1 MTRGSKKKKETFQ
14 ITSKI
19 HKELQ
24 NVIIW
29 VCFDK
34 CYQNKRMSD
43 VARKQMV
50 YDLYYGKKDKPDE
63 MTFVDQFIQGMGVF
77 SVLFDKI
84 PISTTDVEEDPE
96 EFELHL
102 NQIFHRDNSKKFIVG
117 KHITKDRLVRLTLSK
132 AGAKKGDDY
141 LIPMSTLFN
150 RGQRILTEGRK
161 ALAHSYHK
169 SIYDASKPTEM
180 WCPSGKKLPDYE
192 HYILQAMRLEGKKNP
207 SVLVEDSDDDDD
219 DDDNDDDASSSN
231 NDDDVVATDVDNIS
245 SVILPNGWFF
255 TGWWGFRAFGPR
267 PITQNGR
274 DSLLILVTDDN
285 TKNKSPAERKQM
297 GRAASRELEK
307 LEKHNDRQLATG
319 VIGNSRG
326 MSRVHELQLIQI
338 ASQNA
343 SAKEKEASGAHD
355 RLMFNLSLKT
365 TDVQKLREQYMDAV
379 KHRSKLGDEFVGS
392 LKNDLDEA
400 REAKRFIEAELEEVR
415 TKDSTSVDR
424 AIVNAYLEPHHAKKV
439 KLTNINDDE
448 NEG

>member
-1 MTRGSKKKKETFQ
+1 LNYILTKFFAK
-14 ITSKI
+14 
-19 HKELQ
+19 
-24 NVIIW
+24 
-29 VCFDK
+29 
-34 CYQNKRMSD
+34 
-43 VARKQMV
+43 
-50 YDLYYGKKDKPDE
+50 
-63 MTFVDQFIQGMGVF
+63 
-77 SVLFDKI
+77 
-84 PISTTDVEEDPE
+84 TT
-96 EFELHL
+96 
-102 NQIFHRDNSKKFIVG
+102 QKKFIVG

-192 HYILQAMRLEGKKNP
+192 HYILQAMRLEEKKNP